1 MNIKKKGPRL
11 QPKRFPRLVVRKIR
25 KALEEIP
32 KLDLSKINDSSPL
45 IKDFVVESSLQFSY
59 GKFGTRKTTIH
70 LLAAWAVSQ
79 GAPFSGRESQHR
91 MILYLDYENPPGA
104 LKTYCE
110 DLGLDP
116 SHPFFTIWDRTQSP
130 PPVPGDERLQDFVS
144 RCKKAT
150 GFAPWIIFDSWTSL
164 LREGQ
169 SGNEIGH
176 ATPIFRAIRA
186 LCDKGATVTVID
198 HSGKRG
204 GKEPIGTSAKMT
216 QMDSAHF
223 FSVQSDELAL
233 DKKSSRT
240 VIRVESYLKRY
251 APKGIGT
258 FSLEV
263 KAALDEQGIWHTLSV
278 MPTKDKDA
286 LKLEQH
292 IETLKA
298 LIRKH
303 GSQGKEKLA
312 TLAFQAKGSTIS
324 RDDARRFLQEG
335 IGKYWEARPTGTKR
349 QDFRVLE

>member
-1 MNIKKKGPRL
+1 MHTETTSPM
-11 QPKRFPRLVVRKIR
+11 RFPRIDVQN
-25 KALEEIP
+25 ALEEIP
-32 KLDLSKINDSSPL
+32 KLDLSTIKDSSPL

-79 GAPFSGRESQHR
+79 GAPFLGRDSQHR
-91 MILYLDYENPPGA
+91 MVLYLDYENPQGA

-110 DLGLDP
+110 DLGLNP

-130 PPVPGDERLQDFVS
+130 PPVPGDKRLQDFVD
-144 RCKKAT
+144 RCTRAT
-150 GFAPWIIFDSWTSL
+150 GFAPWFIFDSWTSL

-176 ATPIFRAIRA
+176 ATPIFRAIRL
-186 LCDKGATVTVID
+186 LCDMGATVTVID

-251 APKGIGT
+251 APKSIGT
-258 FSLEV
+258 FSVEV
-263 KAALDEQGIWHTLSV
+263 KAALDDQGIWHTLSV
-278 MPTKDKDA
+278 MPTKDISE
-286 LKLEQH
+286 LQVEQQ
-292 IETLKA
+292 IKALKA
-298 LIRKH
+298 LIRKY
-303 GSQGKEKLA
+303 GPQGQEKIAEIAMEEEIMTRNL
-312 TLAFQAKGSTIS
+312 
-324 RDDARRFLQEG
+324 ARRLLQEG
-335 IGKYWEARPTGTKR
+335 IGKYWKTKR
-349 QDFRVLE
+349 VGRNQPLIFRVLNDE